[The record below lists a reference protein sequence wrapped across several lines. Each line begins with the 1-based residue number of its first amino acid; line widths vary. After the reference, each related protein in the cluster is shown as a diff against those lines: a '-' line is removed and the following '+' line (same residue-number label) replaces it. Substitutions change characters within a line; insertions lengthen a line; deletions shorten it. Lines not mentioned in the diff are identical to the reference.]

1 MGCHRRT
8 GVAHC
13 GAGCTIGDIVA
24 EFVIFFAGVEL
35 LGFALPAEYIGD
47 HALALLLGIAFQYFA
62 IAPMRGLGV
71 KDGLRAAAKA
81 DFLSLTAFE
90 VGLFG

>member
-8 GVAHC
+8 GVAHWPHHR
-13 GAGCTIGDIVA
+13 GHRG
-24 EFVIFFAGVEL
+24 GVRHLLRRRRL

-47 HALALLLGIAFQYFA
+47 YALALLLGIAFQYFA

-71 KDGLRAAAKA
+71 KDGLRAAAKT